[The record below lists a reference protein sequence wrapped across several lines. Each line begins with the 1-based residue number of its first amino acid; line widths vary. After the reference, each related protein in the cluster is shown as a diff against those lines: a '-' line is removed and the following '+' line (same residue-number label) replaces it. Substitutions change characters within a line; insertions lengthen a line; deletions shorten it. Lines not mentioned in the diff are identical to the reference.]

1 MVIIDNLEKTKE
13 LFLSEIPN
21 FKEQCLKLINGDLS
35 KMEYKGISGGYGVYA
50 QRDQKSFMIRLR
62 FSSGVISN
70 EQLHKIYYFAKKYN
84 LSRVHFTTRQAVQL
98 HDLDVD
104 GVCSIMEEGIRS
116 NIFTRG
122 SGGNFP
128 RNVGLSP
135 LSGVDP
141 DEAFD
146 VTPYAVATDRHFMSK
161 ITTYHLPRKLK
172 VSYSSC
178 PLDSAHCTVQDLG
191 FIATMK
197 DNKPYFKVFVGGG
210 LGKDPAM
217 SLELDELIEPQEVLY
232 YVEGLTKLFMDEG
245 DYNNKHKARVRYM
258 VYRLGEE
265 EFIKKFKEYVA
276 KEKEN
281 EDLKLYPKNIEYPN
295 DGGIETDIKDCRLY
309 PQKQKGY
316 YSVYVHPVGGQL
328 DTEDLGKLLS
338 ELDKMK
344 SASIR
349 LAMTEG
355 FFIINLNGD
364 EARHM
369 LEITK
374 PFGGCTNLEKSVSCI
389 GVPICQMGIQDSQ
402 KMLHEIIDYFK
413 EKSKGDDTILNAMPR
428 IYISGCMNSCGVH
441 QIGAIGLTGKKK
453 KVDGEMFD
461 AFEIFIDGNFGLG
474 KTRLGKSLG
483 DFKTQDIPKFLY
495 ETGEKVADSD
505 TDFYTWYA
513 ANEEEAKALASKY
526 NI

>member
-1 MVIIDNLEKTKE
+1 MYDLEKTKE

-21 FKEQCLKLINGDLS
+21 FKEQCMKLLKGDLS
-35 KMEYKGISGGYGVYA
+35 KMDYKGISGGYGVYA

-62 FSSGVISN
+62 FSSGVVTKS
-70 EQLHKIYYFAKKYN
+70 QLHKVYEFAKKYN
-84 LSRVHFTTRQAVQL
+84 LDGIHFTTRQAIQL

-104 GVCSIMEEGIRS
+104 GICNIMEEGIKN

-146 VTPYAVATDRHFMSK
+146 VTPYAVATDKHFMSK

-178 PLDSAHCTVQDLG
+178 QLDSAHATVQDLG
-191 FIATMK
+191 FMAVMK
-197 DNKPYFKVFVGGG
+197 DNKPYFNVFVGGG
-210 LGKDPAM
+210 LGKKPTIG
-217 SLELDELIEPQEVLY
+217 LELDELIEPKDVLY

-245 DYNNKHKARVRYM
+245 DYTNKHKARVRYM

-265 EFIKKFKEYVA
+265 EFIKKFKEYA
-276 KEKEN
+276 SREKEN
-281 EDLKLYPKNIEYPN
+281 NNLDIDIETINYPN
-295 DGGIETDIKDCRLY
+295 EDGVETSIKNCRLFQ
-309 PQKQKGY
+309 QKQKGY
-316 YSVYVHPVGGQL
+316 YSVYIHPIGGQI
-328 DTEDLGKLLS
+328 KLS
-338 ELDKMK
+338 ELEKLLTALDKYRN
-344 SASIR
+344 ASIR

-355 FFIINLNGD
+355 IFIINLDGK
-364 EARHM
+364 EAENI
-369 LEITK
+369 LEISK
-374 PFGGCTNLEKSVSCI
+374 GFSGCTSIEKSISCI
-389 GVPICQMGIQDSQ
+389 GLPRCQMGIENSQ

-413 EKSKGDDTILNAMPR
+413 SNSNGDRTILNAMPR

-453 KVDGEMFD
+453 KANGEMCD
-461 AFEIFIDGNFGLG
+461 AFEMFVDGDFEYG

-483 DFKTQDIPKFLY
+483 DFKADEIPKMLY
-495 ETGEKVADSD
+495 EIGEKVANSD
-505 TDFYTWYA
+505 LDFYTYCST
-513 ANEEEAKALASKY
+513 NENEIKETIYKY

>member
-1 MVIIDNLEKTKE
+1 MNNLEKSKE
-13 LFLSEIPN
+13 LFLSEIPG
-21 FKEQCLKLINGDLS
+21 FKEECIKLLNGDTS
-35 KMEYKGISGGYGVYA
+35 KMQYKGISGGYGVYA

-62 FSSGVISN
+62 FSSGVITR
-70 EQLHKIYYFAKKYN
+70 EQLHKVYEFAKEHN
-84 LSRVHFTTRQAVQL
+84 LDGIHFTTRQAIQL
-98 HDLDVD
+98 HNLDVD
-104 GVCSIMEEGIRS
+104 GICNIMEEGIKN

-122 SGGNFP
+122 AGGNFP

-146 VTPYAVATDRHFMSK
+146 VTPYAVATDKYFMSK

-178 PLDSAHCTVQDLG
+178 PVDAAHTTVQDLG
-191 FIATMK
+191 FMAVMK

-210 LGKDPAM
+210 LGKDPAVA
-217 SLELDELIEPQEVLY
+217 LELDELIEPKEVLY

-245 DYNNKHKARVRYM
+245 DYTNKQKARVRYM

-281 EDLKLYPKNIEYPN
+281 KELELDIQPFEYPN
-295 DGGIETDIKDCRLY
+295 DGGIKTNIKDPRLFA
-309 PQKQKGY
+309 QKQEGY
-316 YSVYVHPVGGQL
+316 YSVYIHPAGGQFKL
-328 DTEDLGKLLS
+328 DDMKTLLD
-338 ELDKMK
+338 ELDKCK
-344 SASIR
+344 NASIR

-355 FFIINLNGD
+355 IFIINLNGK
-364 EARHM
+364 EAEKM
-369 LEITK
+369 LEISK
-374 PFGGCTNLEKSVSCI
+374 PFSGCTSLEKSVSCI
-389 GVPICQMGIQDSQ
+389 GVPICQMGIANSQ

-413 EKSKGDDTILNAMPR
+413 ENSNGDDTILNAMPR
-428 IYISGCMNSCGVH
+428 IHISGCMNSCGVH

-453 KVDGEMFD
+453 KVDGEMHD
-461 AFEIFIDGNFGLG
+461 AFGIFVNGDFELG

-483 DFKTQDIPKFLY
+483 DFKACDIPKFLF
-495 ETGEKVADSD
+495 EVGEKVANSD
-505 TDFYTWYA
+505 LDFYTYYA
-513 ANEEEAKALASKY
+513 ANEDEVKEIAAKYAV
-526 NI
+526 